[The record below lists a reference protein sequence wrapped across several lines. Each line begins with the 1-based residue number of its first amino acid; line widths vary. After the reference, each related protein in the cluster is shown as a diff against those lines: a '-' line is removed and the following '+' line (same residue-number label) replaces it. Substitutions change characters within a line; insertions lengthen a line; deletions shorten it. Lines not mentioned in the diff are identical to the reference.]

1 MQFDLLKYFGQ
12 AETLMNHIKII
23 FLDGGKTESYPCDV
37 AIGDIGVLRGLS
49 KHTFVKN
56 IS

>member
-1 MQFDLLKYFGQ
+1 MK
-12 AETLMNHIKII
+12 HIKII